1 MTEYIHLVGAEDVQ
15 RAAGRISSAA
25 DTMSN
30 AASSIEGSLEMFLR
44 QFEQLVCRLEEV
56 EMGHSAELAARVQY
70 LIDAWPEKLEDGCI
84 TFPDGERWDK
94 ST

>member
-56 EMGHSAELAARVQY
+56 EMGHSAELAARLRRDTRALALSY
-70 LIDAWPEKLEDGCI
+70 SYAI
-84 TFPDGERWDK
+84 TREHDSCLAYTGA
-94 ST
+94 